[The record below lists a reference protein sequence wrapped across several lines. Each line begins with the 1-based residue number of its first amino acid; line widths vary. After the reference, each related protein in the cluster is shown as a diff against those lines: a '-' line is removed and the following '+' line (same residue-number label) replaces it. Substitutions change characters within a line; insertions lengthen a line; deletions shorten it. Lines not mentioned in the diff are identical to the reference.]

1 MDWRRVVKNRN
12 VMNSVFFCAV
22 CTRISDGPATTVND
36 AVAAL
41 LDALCVTHEAVIGR
55 HRLTAAGGTDG
66 FPNAT

>member
-1 MDWRRVVKNRN
+1 MNWCGEVKNRN
-12 VMNSVFFCAV
+12 VMNSVFFCAI

-41 LDALCVTHEAVIGR
+41 LDAFGVTHEAIVGWNW
-55 HRLTAAGGTDG
+55 LSTSGCTDG

>member
-1 MDWRRVVKNRN
+1 
-12 VMNSVFFCAV
+12 MNCVFFGAV
-22 CTRISDGPATTVND
+22 SPSIGNCSATTVND